1 MHSTCL
7 YHGRPLHNSFFNFS
21 MPSGIRRRRA
31 AKAGENT
38 KSRRGRK
45 NKKTKSF
52 DIESNPVVAAH
63 WDKNLTLSQNYKK
76 LGLTAKLQKPAGGVE
91 KDVRVNDEIASQ
103 PIKRSTI
110 KEAKI
115 VQNEDGS
122 TQIVYPSEDE
132 DEVWTGFNGEH
143 KSEIIDQLKEYAAHG
158 ITKPR
163 HQSEREQEWIAD
175 LVAKHGDDYKAM
187 QWDRKLN
194 VFQKSAGDLKRRIF
208 KWQKSQQK
216 V

>member
-1 MHSTCL
+1 
-7 YHGRPLHNSFFNFS
+7 

-45 NKKTKSF
+45 NKKTKSL
-52 DIESNPVVAAH
+52 DVQGNPVIAAH
-63 WDKNLTLSQNYKK
+63 WDKNLTLAQNYKK

-91 KDVRVNDEIASQ
+91 KDVRVQDEAISQ

-115 VQNEDGS
+115 VTKEDGS
-122 TQIVYPSEDE
+122 TEIVYASDDE

-143 KSEIIDQLKEYAAHG
+143 KSEVINELKEYAANG
-158 ITKPR
+158 VTKPR
-163 HQSEREQEWIAD
+163 HQSDREQEWIEA
-175 LVAKHGDDYKAM
+175 LVAKHGDDYQAM
-187 QWDRKLN
+187 QWDRKVN

-208 KWQKSQQK
+208 KWKKSQQN

>member
-1 MHSTCL
+1 
-7 YHGRPLHNSFFNFS
+7 

-45 NKKTKSF
+45 NKKTKSL
-52 DIESNPVVAAH
+52 DVQGNPVIAAH
-63 WDKNLTLSQNYKK
+63 WDKNLTLAQNYKK

-91 KDVRVNDEIASQ
+91 KDVRVQDEVISQ

-115 VQNEDGS
+115 VTKEDGS
-122 TQIVYPSEDE
+122 TEIVYASDDE

-143 KSEIIDQLKEYAAHG
+143 KSEVINELKEYAANG
-158 ITKPR
+158 VTKPR
-163 HQSEREQEWIAD
+163 HQSDREQEWIEA
-175 LVAKHGDDYKAM
+175 LVAKHGDDYQAM

-208 KWQKSQQK
+208 KWRKSQQN